1 LTVVLTIVLTV
12 VLTIVLIVVTAVVT
26 TAATTNSE
34 PHTVILRTT
43 LSDGHDNRLMV
54 GSRRDGAGAVVT
66 CRETGLECRS
76 EKTIAIPG
84 VVDTLE
90 ECESL
95 SIRRV
100 VGIISHVLDGNMG
113 MADHFAT
120 LKCLWGSVVG
130 VVRVGERSS
139 LQVVDLHREVNLLVF
154 GYSLLAVL
162 GISENRRDHLAD
174 SWDISHDY

>member
-1 LTVVLTIVLTV
+1 LTIVLTV
-12 VLTIVLIVVTAVVT
+12 VLTIVLTVVTAVVA
-26 TAATTNSE
+26 TAATTTTNSK
-34 PHTVILRTT
+34 PHTVVLRTT

-54 GSRRDGAGAVVT
+54 GSRRDGAGAIVT
-66 CRETGLECRS
+66 RGETGLECRS

-100 VGIISHVLDGNMG
+100 VGVVAHVLNRNMG
-113 MADHFAT
+113 MADHLAP

-154 GYSLLAVL
+154 GYSLLVVL

>member
-1 LTVVLTIVLTV
+1 LTIVLTV
-12 VLTIVLIVVTAVVT
+12 VLTIVLTVVTAVV
-26 TAATTNSE
+26 ATTNSK

-54 GSRRDGAGAVVT
+54 GSRSDGAGAVVT
-66 CRETGLECRS
+66 RGETGLECRS
-76 EKTIAIPG
+76 EKTITIPG

-100 VGIISHVLDGNMG
+100 VGVVAHVLNRNMG
-113 MADHFAT
+113 MADHLAP

-130 VVRVGERSS
+130 IVRVGERSS

-154 GYSLLAVL
+154 GDSLLVVL